1 MEFNLRGFFGQAEM
15 FSIMDEAASHLR
27 VALAQTLPTD
37 DQIIMGHVKDALA
50 LLELREPESGAAQ
63 GTPQVEEIAD
73 YLAVMMPDSI
83 KLNTSDR
90 VPLKEWLVKA
100 MNLYY
105 GKHLPGAPA
114 QPGPKV

>member
-1 MEFNLRGFFGQAEM
+1 MTFDLKGFFGQAEM

-63 GTPQVEEIAD
+63 GTPQVEEIAKEILVQVLGGND
-73 YLAVMMPDSI
+73 MVIAEE
-83 KLNTSDR
+83 
-90 VPLKEWLVKA
+90 LKSVAKILR
-100 MNLYY
+100 
-105 GKHLPGAPA
+105 KHLPGAPA
-114 QPGPKV
+114 QPGTEEKR